1 MYLLLIN
8 SKPRN
13 IVRAIVEK
21 LFLILSK
28 PKLTINVVSAFW
40 TYQKTRWKGGSGGL
54 TWLSNLR
61 IYTPH
66 YDKALP
72 SKKIAEDVFGMSHL
86 KLSSTDSEVW

>member
-1 MYLLLIN
+1 MN
-8 SKPRN
+8 
-13 IVRAIVEK
+13 
-21 LFLILSK
+21 LSK
-28 PKLTINVVSAFW
+28 NKVAGRFGWSYI
-40 TYQKTRWKGGSGGL
+40 
-54 TWLSNLR
+54 LSNLR